1 MAGPGMNFAG
11 GSSRKPASKAAAPAA
26 KATGV
31 KGKSAPV
38 KLVTKLD
45 KKFGKDMTWGGRP
58 DAAPEMVVRGASV
71 PFTSPGYVPKSDD
84 SAGGFLEAPWRYN
97 RR

>member
-11 GSSRKPASKAAAPAA
+11 GSRKPASKAAPAAAPA
-26 KATGV
+26 KG
-31 KGKSAPV
+31 GKSAPV
-38 KLVTKLD
+38 KLTSKID

-58 DAAPEMVVRGASV
+58 DAAPEMIVRGASV

-84 SAGGFLEAPWRYN
+84 SAGGFLEAAWRYN

>member
-38 KLVTKLD
+38 LVSKID
-45 KKFGKDMTWGGRP
+45 KKFGKDMRWGGRP

-84 SAGGFLEAPWRYN
+84 AAGGFLEAPWRYN